1 MEKKSGKKAETFEAY
16 TKRLLR
22 SGYTWDKG
30 TAIMPREKWHTKA
43 EYLGYLRH
51 LAEYVFAERFVDNK
65 SVLEIGCG
73 TGFGA
78 AHLSQFT
85 SKMVATDIW
94 AEGVSHC
101 QAKYKQDNLVF
112 MLADGTKLPFEADS
126 FDVVMSFHVIEHIEP
141 ESVSNYL
148 SEIKRVL
155 RRGGVFLVSTPNSRI
170 RLLPFQRPWNPAHK
184 KEYNDKELKKLLG
197 KVFGEVKVYGLYGS
211 DEIQAMERKRLKQRP
226 LKVYILAPARR
237 VLRSL
242 LPSPLVTSLRKIRQ
256 RLTKRRTD
264 YKEEPPA
271 TFVSK
276 FSTNDFRLDPGC
288 PKDCRDLYGIC
299 TKAGP

>member
-1 MEKKSGKKAETFEAY
+1 MEKKSGRKAETFEAY

-22 SGYTWDKG
+22 SGYTWNKG
-30 TAIMPREKWHTKA
+30 TAIMPREKWHTKG
-43 EYLGYLRH
+43 EYLEYLRH
-51 LAEYVFAERFVDNK
+51 LAEYTFAERFVDNK

-85 SKMVATDIW
+85 SKIVATDIW
-94 AEGVSHC
+94 EEGISHC
-101 QAKYKQDNLVF
+101 QSKYQKDNLAF

-126 FDVVMSFHVIEHIEP
+126 FDVVVSFHVIEHIEP
-141 ESVSNYL
+141 EFVLNYL
-148 SEIKRVL
+148 SDIKRVL

-184 KEYNDKELKKLLG
+184 KEYNDKQLKKLLG
-197 KVFGEVKVYGLYGS
+197 SVFEEVKVYGLYGS
-211 DEIQAMERKRLKQRP
+211 DEIQAIARKRVKQRP
-226 LKVYILAPARR
+226 LKVYIWVPARR

-242 LPSPLVTSLRKIRQ
+242 LPPPLLTPLKKIRR

-264 YKEEPPA
+264 YKKKSPE
-271 TFVSK
+271 TFVSE
-276 FSTNDFRLDPGC
+276 FSINDFRLDPGC
-288 PKDCRDLYGIC
+288 PKDCLDLYGIC